1 MTTRRKFLITL
12 SGLFLSAGLV
22 GTITLDNKNA
32 KKESNQFKVNNV
44 NKSEIISVIYP
55 NSDSAV
61 SSLKAEIKE
70 SEFLKSKDLTSFKN
84 EILVAFKSNNNEDFV
99 GFVHE
104 KVRSDFAS
112 LRILSLNGWV
122 FSEFECLLWLAFG

>member
-22 GTITLDNKNA
+22 GTITLDKKNA